1 MFWEKRW
8 LISQQTHRSYI
19 ASGLRVDLINYQ
31 NQANVVLMFGCASP
45 SDPVLDPVC
54 CSLRSWCLPSPH
66 SPRHRLKPPHLLPE
80 GSTLRRGRQWPGL
93 GLLGAPQVHVGISFW
108 LNSAENI
115 LDFRVSASQ
124 PWPLLAVRAVFPWIL
139 LEMHGWEVGKDR
151 VAEIP
156 RPGACD
162 LFLSQSLENSPFTWN
177 SQHMSSRENGSE
189 NLPWTE
195 TPIWALTMA
204 WKQAFILRKAVS
216 KVDPRWLQGD

>member
-162 LFLSQSLENSPFTWN
+162 LFLSQSLENSPFMWN